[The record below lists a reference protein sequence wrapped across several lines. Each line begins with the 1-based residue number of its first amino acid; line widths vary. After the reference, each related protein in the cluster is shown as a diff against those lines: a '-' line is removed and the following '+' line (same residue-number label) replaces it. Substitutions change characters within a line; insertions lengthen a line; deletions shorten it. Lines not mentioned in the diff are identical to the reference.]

1 MAPRIVLLD
10 TTLADGVRADDV
22 ALTPLDQMRIA
33 LRLDALGV
41 GLVEIDPQGG
51 AARLLEGTRRIGL
64 RNARVLVRVPLPG
77 AGRREHKSGIA
88 RAVRVAAGGVVLHG
102 SCLDAEAG
110 GAIARVRA
118 AGLDAMVRFVD
129 WFERWQVEP
138 ERALEAVRD
147 AVQAGANCVL
157 LRDASAALLPR
168 RFGEAVA
175 AARRAAGRRVRVG
188 VGCSNDAGLAV
199 ASVLEGAA
207 RGARV
212 AECVVNGYGPR
223 CGLADLVQVAANLS
237 LQRPGNPVLPDDR
250 LRLLAP
256 TARFVAELVN
266 HTPDR
271 RAPFVGAAAF
281 LGEPRELHLDP
292 RRVGSRRRAPL
303 EDGHGHSLLSR
314 IARARGLRTD
324 QTRKLLGELR
334 ALEARGFRFEGAEAS
349 FELALRRLS
358 GKLPA
363 FFDVASYRCL
373 SERVGADRRVEARC
387 LVRVGNHLEETAAS
401 GDGPLDALDRALRK
415 GLEKFYPS
423 LRSMRLHDYK
433 VRLLPGARGSAG
445 ATRVLAEA
453 GDGRDRWGTSG
464 VSGDLFEATFLAL
477 VDAITWKLHKDGVA
491 PVAAAAPNRI
501 VAQSAG

>member
-1 MAPRIVLLD
+1 MAPRVLLLD
-10 TTLADGVRADDV
+10 TTLADGIRADDV

-33 LRLDALGV
+33 LKLDALGV
-41 GLVEIDPQGG
+41 GLLEIDPNGG
-51 AARLLEGTRRIGL
+51 AARLLEGSRRVVL
-64 RNARVLVRVPLPG
+64 RTARVLVRVPLAG
-77 AGRREHKSGIA
+77 AGRREHKTGLA
-88 RAVRVAAGGVVLHG
+88 RARRMDPAGVVLHG
-102 SCLDAEAG
+102 SCRDETAAETITRVRATGREALVRFLDWFDRWLVEPTNALAALRAVAEAG
-110 GAIARVRA
+110 AS
-118 AGLDAMVRFVD
+118 
-129 WFERWQVEP
+129 
-138 ERALEAVRD
+138 
-147 AVQAGANCVL
+147 CVI

-175 AARRAAGRRVRVG
+175 AARRAVGRRVRIG

-199 ASVLEGAA
+199 ASLIEGVA
-207 RGARV
+207 RGANV

-237 LQRPGNPVLPDDR
+237 LQRPENPVLPDDR

-256 TARFVAELVN
+256 TARFVADLVN

-292 RRVGSRRRAPL
+292 RRVGSRRRAPI

-314 IARARGLRTD
+314 IARARGLHTD
-324 QTRKLLGELR
+324 ETRKLIGELR

-358 GKLPA
+358 GRLPS
-363 FFDVASYRCL
+363 FFEVTSYRCL
-373 SERVGADRRVEARC
+373 SERVGASPHVEATC
-387 LVRVGNHLEETAAS
+387 LVRVGDHVEQTVATGDGHLE
-401 GDGPLDALDRALRK
+401 ALDRALRQS
-415 GLEKFYPS
+415 LERFYPS
-423 LRSMRLHDYK
+423 LRAMRLHDFK
-433 VRLLPGARGSAG
+433 VRLLPGPKG
-445 ATRVLAEA
+445 APTTTRVLAEA

-464 VSGDLFEATFLAL
+464 VSEDLLDATVLAL

-491 PVAAAAPNRI
+491 PAAAAANRAI
-501 VAQSAG
+501 AQSAG